1 MRRASPRNQFCSLLV
16 FAFVETDETEKVAVI
31 CLAQL
36 ACRLGEGDEERRCRK
51 EAVVDLVKL
60 RGPDALC
67 LAHQVPRLLL
77 QTQVLCRERLIPGKL
92 PQVHLAEEFNLDIEN
107 RAENFVCLRLLAEF
121 FEADRNLIL
130 IRHIF
135 ASVPDARAERRRERQ
150 SLAEDGKCG
159 LEIAG
164 CFRLHALLEE
174 GVHVLVGNC
183 VFAALAGSED
193 VTEQRFTRRLQQDGY
208 PIPEKLYLISYGNM
222 ALSQLMRPSITSI
235 SDGYEE
241 FGRAA
246 LSISSLIEKN
256 PSIST
261 VNIQL
266 HCQLNIR
273 ETTENRPLPVSA
285 EDEAAE
291 PVLEN
296 RFFKDPEI
304 SNLARLETLFQ
315 QCDEIDMALIQQ
327 LLSGDSYAQMTEK
340 SFISETAVKYRIRK
354 MEKTCGV
361 GTRMDLVRFLKDFL
375 ERS

>member
-1 MRRASPRNQFCSLLV
+1 M
-16 FAFVETDETEKVAVI
+16 
-31 CLAQL
+31 QL
-36 ACRLGEGDEERRCRK
+36 A
-51 EAVVDLVKL
+51 V
-60 RGPDALC
+60 
-67 LAHQVPRLLL
+67 QY
-77 QTQVLCRERLIPGKL
+77 
-92 PQVHLAEEFNLDIEN
+92 
-107 RAENFVCLRLLAEF
+107 
-121 FEADRNLIL
+121 
-130 IRHIF
+130 
-135 ASVPDARAERRRERQ
+135 
-150 SLAEDGKCG
+150 
-159 LEIAG
+159 
-164 CFRLHALLEE
+164 LHALGRDRLALY
-174 GVHVLVGNC
+174 GVNPLAASDPWRAECFALLTGKPDDVFVCGDSFEALYERFRAVIKNYDSVICASDYAAISLV
-183 VFAALAGSED
+183 
-193 VTEQRFTRRLQQDGY
+193 RRLQQDGY

>member
-1 MRRASPRNQFCSLLV
+1 MICASDYAAISLV
-16 FAFVETDETEKVAVI
+16 
-31 CLAQL
+31 
-36 ACRLGEGDEERRCRK
+36 
-51 EAVVDLVKL
+51 
-60 RGPDALC
+60 
-67 LAHQVPRLLL
+67 
-77 QTQVLCRERLIPGKL
+77 
-92 PQVHLAEEFNLDIEN
+92 
-107 RAENFVCLRLLAEF
+107 
-121 FEADRNLIL
+121 
-130 IRHIF
+130 
-135 ASVPDARAERRRERQ
+135 
-150 SLAEDGKCG
+150 
-159 LEIAG
+159 
-164 CFRLHALLEE
+164 
-174 GVHVLVGNC
+174 
-183 VFAALAGSED
+183 
-193 VTEQRFTRRLQQDGY
+193 RRLQQDGY

-235 SDGYEE
+235 ADGYEE

-291 PVLEN
+291 HVPEN

>member
-1 MRRASPRNQFCSLLV
+1 MTYTLLEEQFFPYPWCQRLLRGLNEEARKKRIEITQLTNLEEKPSEFGCVLLIGATSSWVNTMAEKARTVGLHPIVMTNRQPGASPFPFSSVMMDIQGSM
-16 FAFVETDETEKVAVI
+16 
-31 CLAQL
+31 QL
-36 ACRLGEGDEERRCRK
+36 A
-51 EAVVDLVKL
+51 V
-60 RGPDALC
+60 
-67 LAHQVPRLLL
+67 QY
-77 QTQVLCRERLIPGKL
+77 
-92 PQVHLAEEFNLDIEN
+92 
-107 RAENFVCLRLLAEF
+107 
-121 FEADRNLIL
+121 
-130 IRHIF
+130 
-135 ASVPDARAERRRERQ
+135 
-150 SLAEDGKCG
+150 
-159 LEIAG
+159 
-164 CFRLHALLEE
+164 LHALGRDRLALY
-174 GVHVLVGNC
+174 GVNPLAASDPWRAECFALLTGKPDDVFVCGDSFEALYERFRAVIENYDSVICASDYAAISLV
-183 VFAALAGSED
+183 
-193 VTEQRFTRRLQQDGY
+193 RRLQQDGY

-285 EDEAAE
+285 EDAAAE

-361 GTRMDLVRFLKDFL
+361 GTRMELVRFLKDFL

>member
-1 MRRASPRNQFCSLLV
+1 MLCAS
-16 FAFVETDETEKVAVI
+16 D
-31 CLAQL
+31 
-36 ACRLGEGDEERRCRK
+36 
-51 EAVVDLVKL
+51 
-60 RGPDALC
+60 
-67 LAHQVPRLLL
+67 
-77 QTQVLCRERLIPGKL
+77 
-92 PQVHLAEEFNLDIEN
+92 
-107 RAENFVCLRLLAEF
+107 
-121 FEADRNLIL
+121 
-130 IRHIF
+130 
-135 ASVPDARAERRRERQ
+135 
-150 SLAEDGKCG
+150 
-159 LEIAG
+159 
-164 CFRLHALLEE
+164 
-174 GVHVLVGNC
+174 
-183 VFAALAGSED
+183 
-193 VTEQRFTRRLQQDGY
+193 
-208 PIPEKLYLISYGNM
+208 
-222 ALSQLMRPSITSI
+222 
-235 SDGYEE
+235 EE

-261 VNIQL
+261 VNILL

-361 GTRMDLVRFLKDFL
+361 GTRTELVRFLKDFL

>member
-1 MRRASPRNQFCSLLV
+1 M
-16 FAFVETDETEKVAVI
+16 
-31 CLAQL
+31 
-36 ACRLGEGDEERRCRK
+36 
-51 EAVVDLVKL
+51 
-60 RGPDALC
+60 
-67 LAHQVPRLLL
+67 
-77 QTQVLCRERLIPGKL
+77 
-92 PQVHLAEEFNLDIEN
+92 
-107 RAENFVCLRLLAEF
+107 
-121 FEADRNLIL
+121 
-130 IRHIF
+130 
-135 ASVPDARAERRRERQ
+135 
-150 SLAEDGKCG
+150 
-159 LEIAG
+159 
-164 CFRLHALLEE
+164 
-174 GVHVLVGNC
+174 
-183 VFAALAGSED
+183 FAALAGSED
-193 VTEQRFTRRLQQDGY
+193 VTEQRFARRLQQDGY

-361 GTRMDLVRFLKDFL
+361 GTRMDLCGF
-375 ERS
+375 

>member
-1 MRRASPRNQFCSLLV
+1 
-16 FAFVETDETEKVAVI
+16 
-31 CLAQL
+31 
-36 ACRLGEGDEERRCRK
+36 
-51 EAVVDLVKL
+51 
-60 RGPDALC
+60 
-67 LAHQVPRLLL
+67 
-77 QTQVLCRERLIPGKL
+77 
-92 PQVHLAEEFNLDIEN
+92 
-107 RAENFVCLRLLAEF
+107 
-121 FEADRNLIL
+121 
-130 IRHIF
+130 
-135 ASVPDARAERRRERQ
+135 
-150 SLAEDGKCG
+150 
-159 LEIAG
+159 
-164 CFRLHALLEE
+164 
-174 GVHVLVGNC
+174 
-183 VFAALAGSED
+183 
-193 VTEQRFTRRLQQDGY
+193 
-208 PIPEKLYLISYGNM
+208 M

>member
-1 MRRASPRNQFCSLLV
+1 MICASDYAAISLV
-16 FAFVETDETEKVAVI
+16 
-31 CLAQL
+31 
-36 ACRLGEGDEERRCRK
+36 
-51 EAVVDLVKL
+51 
-60 RGPDALC
+60 
-67 LAHQVPRLLL
+67 
-77 QTQVLCRERLIPGKL
+77 
-92 PQVHLAEEFNLDIEN
+92 
-107 RAENFVCLRLLAEF
+107 
-121 FEADRNLIL
+121 
-130 IRHIF
+130 
-135 ASVPDARAERRRERQ
+135 
-150 SLAEDGKCG
+150 
-159 LEIAG
+159 
-164 CFRLHALLEE
+164 
-174 GVHVLVGNC
+174 
-183 VFAALAGSED
+183 
-193 VTEQRFTRRLQQDGY
+193 RRLQQDGY
-208 PIPEKLYLISYGNM
+208 PIPEKLYLVSYGNM
-222 ALSQLMRPSITSI
+222 ILSQLTHPSITSI

-256 PSIST
+256 SSIST

-266 HCQLNIR
+266 HCRLNIR
-273 ETTENRPLPVSA
+273 ETTENRPFPESA
-285 EDEAAE
+285 GASSYE

-361 GTRMDLVRFLKDFL
+361 GTRTELVRFLKDFL